1 MDYFFPKEE
10 RDYSD
15 INEESKLIIDDYNK
29 IPLLQNVPRKDILH
43 FIINS
48 HGSFGGYYFNTP
60 ISRAY
65 LNDDKVPE
73 YNHGFRLF
81 TYANLGEL
89 LNDDTY
95 QDMNCPLLE
104 NTICNRWGKI
114 FGYNYKNVREVYTG
128 KFPYINIDLR
138 NKNNTGVWKN
148 WYPSLFCCETNKKYP
163 LSSVYA
169 TEESDSDSESGSG
182 SGSSSGWDNNT
193 VGLQTLYEF
202 IAAKVDREYKRPMVI
217 QIFLYTCLAP
227 PGSDDYT
234 HPTTSVHYSSWPSYN
249 NMDIL
254 KRMNSTDTWH
264 DQHFGK
270 KSKVSSEIRGHLS
283 EISYLKSLI

>member
-1 MDYFFPKEE
+1 MLEQGKMNYFFPKEE

-15 INEESKLIIDDYNK
+15 LNQESKLVIDDYDK

-65 LNDDKVPE
+65 LNEDKVPE

-138 NKNNTGVWKN
+138 NKNNTGVWKG

-163 LSSVYA
+163 LSNVYA
-169 TEESDSDSESGSG
+169 TEEDSDSESSG
-182 SGSSSGWDNNT
+182 SGWDNDT

-254 KRMNSTDTWH
+254 KRMDSTDTWH
-264 DQHFGK
+264 GFGNRK
-270 KSKVSSEIRGHLS
+270 
-283 EISYLKSLI
+283 EISYLKKFL